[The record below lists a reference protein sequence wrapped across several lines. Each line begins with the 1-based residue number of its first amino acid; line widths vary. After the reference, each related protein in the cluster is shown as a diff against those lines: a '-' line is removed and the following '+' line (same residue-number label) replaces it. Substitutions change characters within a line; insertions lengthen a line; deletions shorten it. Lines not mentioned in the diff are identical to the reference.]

1 MTARHSQLRIQ
12 GMLMRGGSSRG
23 PFFRAEDLPSDPA
36 ERNRVLI
43 NVLGSPHPL
52 QVDGI
57 GGGHPLTSKAG
68 IVSVSDEEGIDL
80 DFIFAQMT
88 PDSDSVQTT
97 ANCGNMLAAVV
108 PFAIESGLLTAND
121 DWTTAVV
128 KSLNTGLISR
138 ITVRTP
144 EASPGGERYVA
155 YAGDVRIA
163 GVPGTGSGIE
173 IRFVDTAGSVADSMM
188 PSGNLI
194 DEITLD
200 SGQVVET
207 TLIDNGQPL
216 VLIRATDLGRTGYE
230 AVADLSADEELK
242 NQLEDIRLKAG
253 RLMGLGDV
261 TGRSYPK
268 MTLVAAPAGGG
279 TICTRSFIPHRVHES
294 IGVLAALTVAT
305 AARLTGTVAATV
317 SPADGADA
325 TAVDDGGTQILTIE
339 HPSGGFDVA
348 LECDSAGQTTGAGIT
363 RTARLLMSGEFHLH
377 SQTDL

>member
-1 MTARHSQLRIQ
+1 MTAGHPQQRIP

-43 NVLGSPHPL
+43 SVMGSPHPL

-68 IVSVSDEEGIDL
+68 IVSASDEEGIDL
-80 DFIFAQMT
+80 DFTFAQMA

-121 DWTTAVV
+121 DRTTAVV
-128 KSLNTGLISR
+128 KTLNTGLISK

-144 EASPGGERYVA
+144 EASPGGKRYVA

-163 GVPGTGSGIE
+163 GVPGTGSGID

-188 PSGNLI
+188 PTGNLA

-216 VLIRATDLGRTGYE
+216 VLIRAADLGRTGYE
-230 AVADLSADEELK
+230 PVADLNSDEELK

-253 RLMGLGDV
+253 HLMRLGDV
-261 TGRSYPK
+261 TERSYPK
-268 MTLVAAPAGGG
+268 MTLVAAPADGG

-317 SPADGADA
+317 SSADGDDV
-325 TAVDDGGTQILTIE
+325 TAVDDGGTRNLTIE

-348 LECDSAGQTTGAGIT
+348 LECDSTGQITGAGIT
-363 RTARLLMSGEFHLH
+363 RTARLLMSGEFHLR
-377 SQTDL
+377 SQDF